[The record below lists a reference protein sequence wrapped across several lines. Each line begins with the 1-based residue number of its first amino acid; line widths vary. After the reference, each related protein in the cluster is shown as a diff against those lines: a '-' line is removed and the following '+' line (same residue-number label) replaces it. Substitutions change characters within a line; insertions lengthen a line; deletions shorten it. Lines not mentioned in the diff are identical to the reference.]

1 LLGPREV
8 RDLAD
13 RLGVRPTKTR
23 GQNFL
28 VDANTVR
35 RLVRLAAPRPDE
47 TVLEIGP
54 GLGALTLG
62 LLPASGR
69 VLAVEVDPVL
79 AAALPATAREQ
90 VPDAAGAL
98 TVILAD
104 ALRLATADL
113 PAAPTLLAAN
123 LPYNIAVPVLLGLL
137 ERVPSI
143 ERGLVMVQAEVAA
156 RLTAAPGTR
165 VYGVPSVKLA
175 WWASSRPAGAVA
187 RTVFWPQPHVD
198 SGLVAFQRRATPAP
212 DEQRLATFAAIDAAF
227 SQRRK
232 TLRAALAGWAGS
244 SALAE
249 NRLRAAG
256 IDPTA
261 RGEQLSVTD
270 YARLAATKMEA

>member
-1 LLGPREV
+1 MDGLLGPREV
-8 RDLAD
+8 RELAD

-62 LLPASGR
+62 LLPAAGR
-69 VLAVEVDPVL
+69 VLAVEVDPLL
-79 AAALPATAREQ
+79 AQALPATVAAL
-90 VPDAAGAL
+90 VPDVAERL
-98 TVILAD
+98 EVVLAD
-104 ALRLATADL
+104 ALRVGPADL
-113 PAAPTLLAAN
+113 PATPTLLAAN

-137 ERVPSI
+137 ERVPSL

-156 RLTAAPGTR
+156 RLTAPPGSR

-175 WWASSRPAGAVA
+175 WWASSRGAGGIA
-187 RTVFWPQPHVD
+187 RSVFWPAPHVD
-198 SGLVAFQRRATPAP
+198 SGLVAFERCRPPEGDRRS
-212 DEQRLATFAAIDAAF
+212 TFTAVDAAF

-244 SALAE
+244 PADAE
-249 NRLRAAG
+249 RRLRAAG
-256 IDPTA
+256 IDPQA
-261 RGEQLSVTD
+261 RGEQLGVGD
-270 YARLAATKMEA
+270 YARLAATDP